1 MKTIILKVQDSFH
14 ELIKARAKK
23 SERSMSQYVRDVLT
37 ANEHPLYQTHEL
49 GEESKIIEQFGTG
62 A

>member
-1 MKTIILKVQDSFH
+1 MKTIILIVQDSFH
-14 ELIKARAKK
+14 ELIKERAKK

>member
-1 MKTIILKVQDSFH
+1 MKTIILKVQDSFN
-14 ELIKARAKK
+14 ELIKERAKK

>member
-14 ELIKARAKK
+14 DMIKERAKK
-23 SERSMSQYVRDVLT
+23 SDRSMSQYVRDVLT

-49 GEESKIIEQFGTG
+49 GDEPKIIEQFGTG

>member
-1 MKTIILKVQDSFH
+1 MKTIIVKVQDSFH
-14 ELIKARAKK
+14 ELVKERAKK

-37 ANEHPLYQTHEL
+37 ANAHPLYQIHEL
-49 GEESKIIEQFGTG
+49 GEESKIIDKYGTG

>member
-1 MKTIILKVQDSFH
+1 MKTIIDKVQDSFH
-14 ELIKARAKK
+14 ELVKERAKK

-37 ANEHPLYQTHEL
+37 ANEHPLYQIHEL
-49 GEESKIIEQFGTG
+49 GQESKIIDKYGTG

>member
-14 ELIKARAKK
+14 ELIKERAKK

-49 GEESKIIEQFGTG
+49 GEESKIIEQF
-62 A
+62 

>member
-14 ELIKARAKK
+14 ELIKERAKK